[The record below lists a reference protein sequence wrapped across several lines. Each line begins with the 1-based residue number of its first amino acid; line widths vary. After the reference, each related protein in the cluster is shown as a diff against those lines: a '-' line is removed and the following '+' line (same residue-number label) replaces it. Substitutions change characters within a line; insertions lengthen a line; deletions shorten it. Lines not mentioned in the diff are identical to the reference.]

1 MRKRILLALGYFN
14 PDLYHGIIRYA
25 HQAEWIL
32 NTTMVQY
39 GRLPSGW
46 RGDGVLT
53 FLIQERGDLID
64 FVRDFRGPVV
74 DFSWD
79 VPELDVSRVIP
90 DNGEAGRLAAEHLL
104 ERNYRNLAF
113 LQMTGSYNIRIR
125 ESGFRSACLDAGA
138 NYMLWDYP
146 SSTEAKKGNWLKWL
160 CKTLEQAPRPLAV
173 MAQSDNRALQA
184 LTACD
189 ALGLGVPQDLALVGV
204 DNNEAACELASV
216 PLTSVD
222 IDWEELGHRGA
233 ELLSDIL
240 DGTTP
245 APASPVQIAPKSVI
259 TRRSSDI
266 CAVDDPNV
274 SAALAYIWA
283 NFRRPINVDSVM
295 EQITISRCALYGLFR
310 KHLGRSIAAEITR
323 KRMESAEELLR
334 DTDEKIRVVAERSGF
349 SSSIHLIRAFHKA
362 HHCTPSQYRQS
373 FQQ

>member
-14 PDLYHGIIRYA
+14 PDLYHGIIRFA

-32 NTTMVQY
+32 DTTMVQY
-39 GRLPSGW
+39 GRLPDGW

-64 FVRDFRGPVV
+64 VVRRFRGPVV

-79 VPELDVSRVIP
+79 VPDLEVSRVIP
-90 DNGEAGRLAAEHLL
+90 DNDAAGRMAAKHLL

-125 ESGFRSACLDAGA
+125 ESGFRAACLDAGA

-146 SSTEAKKGNWLKWL
+146 SAPAAEKGNWLKWL
-160 CKTLEQAPRPLAV
+160 CKTLEGAPRPLAV
-173 MAQSDNRALQA
+173 MAQSDHRALQV

-233 ELLSDIL
+233 ELLSEIL
-240 DGTTP
+240 DGTAA

-259 TRRSSDI
+259 MRRSSDI
-266 CAVDDPNV
+266 CAVDDPDV

-283 NFRRPINVDSVM
+283 NFRRPINVDEILDRTSV
-295 EQITISRCALYGLFR
+295 SRCALYGLFK

-323 KRMESAEELLR
+323 KRIESAEELLR
-334 DTDEKIRVVAERSGF
+334 ESDQKIRVVAARSGF
-349 SSSIHLIRAFHKA
+349 SSSIHLIRVFHKA
-362 HHCTPSQYRQS
+362 HNCTPSEYRHAAQG
-373 FQQ
+373 